1 MVIERDRGRSVREGN
16 TPCLFSPMKCK
27 MIFELTARIV
37 KASTVYR
44 HIIGTMTHQLLHY
57 LQLLLLLLLLL
68 MWVFGST
75 CVHLD

>member
-16 TPCLFSPMKCK
+16 TPCFFSPMKCK

-57 LQLLLLLLLLL
+57 LQLFFIIIIINIGV
-68 MWVFGST
+68 WVNLCAS
-75 CVHLD
+75 

>member
-44 HIIGTMTHQLLHY
+44 HIIGTMTHQLLHDF
-57 LQLLLLLLLLL
+57 QLFFSIINIDVQVSLC
-68 MWVFGST
+68 T
-75 CVHLD
+75 H